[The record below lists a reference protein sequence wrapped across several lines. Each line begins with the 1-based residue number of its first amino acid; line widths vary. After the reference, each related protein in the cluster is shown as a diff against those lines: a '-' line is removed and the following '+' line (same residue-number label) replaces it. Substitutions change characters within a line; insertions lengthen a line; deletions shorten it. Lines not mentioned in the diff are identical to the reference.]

1 MKQKHNTNSVF
12 RKANPFSTVL
22 IGSSSLCAT
31 FSLLIIFIDVDV
43 DY

>member
-12 RKANPFSTVL
+12 REANPFSTVL
-22 IGSSSLCAT
+22 IGSSSFCVT

>member
-1 MKQKHNTNSVF
+1 MKQKHNNSVF
-12 RKANPFSTVL
+12 REANPFSTVL